1 METDLNRVKQDRA
14 AELDENRNFTGNV
27 PSSKKQKINAKYD
40 ELAENYRT
48 ATNEAIS
55 RLNLQ
60 HEETKKSLEEEITA
74 LDGELKRLNDDLKS
88 INSGAQGAISNLND
102 QLDEIRDKYDQ
113 KNRR

>member
-40 ELAENYRT
+40 ELAENCT

-60 HEETKKSLEEEITA
+60 HEETQNSLEEETA
-74 LDGELKRLNDDLKS
+74 LERAKAS
-88 INSGAQGAISNLND
+88 
-102 QLDEIRDKYDQ
+102 
-113 KNRR
+113 